1 MLVFNNYIYK
11 NKKSKFSIRDC
22 VAVLTKY
29 TSSSTCI
36 DYMGEASFAIHP
48 MSAQFFFL
56 KSFNVS

>member
-11 NKKSKFSIRDC
+11 NKKSKLSIRDC

-48 MSAQFFFL
+48 MSAQFFF
-56 KSFNVS
+56 